1 MAGAAHYG
9 LIAALVCA
17 VFLAAV
23 TDVSNRRIPNIV
35 TAGALVVALLL
46 RAGMGYSE
54 FLHGVLGIVAAV
66 AILIPLFAMGG
77 VGGGDAKLLIAV
89 GAFLG
94 PKGFIVALLATAI
107 AGGIMAATYATQR
120 GVILPALL
128 NTRGLLTWVVTGGR
142 RGERTTLQMEG
153 AVSVPYG
160 VAIAVG
166 TLFALWYGAGA

>member
-1 MAGAAHYG
+1 MPSHASLLTVAV
-9 LIAALVCA
+9 LLTALVGC
-17 VFLAAV
+17 VHDLR
-23 TDVSNRRIPNIV
+23 DRRIPNALTI
-35 TAGALVVALLL
+35 GALVTALGLRAVFGGDEFAEGLMGAGVALGILL
-46 RAGMGYSE
+46 
-54 FLHGVLGIVAAV
+54 
-66 AILIPLFAMGG
+66 PLFFMGG

-89 GAFLG
+89 GAFIG

-107 AGGIMAATYATQR
+107 AGGVIALAYSIRR

-160 VAIAVG
+160 VAIAAG

>member
-1 MAGAAHYG
+1 MLPSAG
-9 LIAALVCA
+9 LIAGLVC
-17 VFLAAV
+17 VLAAAAIM
-23 TDVSNRRIPNIV
+23 DLRFRRIPNSLTV
-35 TAGALVVALLL
+35 AALLVALLG
-46 RAGMGYSE
+46 RAVFGLDFLVGGMAGAC
-54 FLHGVLGIVAAV
+54 LGMVT
-66 AILIPLFAMGG
+66 LLPLFAMGG
-77 VGGGDAKLLIAV
+77 IGGGDAKLLIAV

-94 PKGFIVALLATAI
+94 PQGFIVALLATAI
-107 AGGIMAATYATQR
+107 AGGIMAAAYATQR

>member
-1 MAGAAHYG
+1 MPAVATVLIFTAIPVLAVAAYMD
-9 LIAALVCA
+9 IR
-17 VFLAAV
+17 
-23 TDVSNRRIPNIV
+23 TRRIPNYLTI
-35 TAGALVVALLL
+35 GAVVLAMLL
-46 RAGMGYSE
+46 RAGAGPAEVVDGLSGLLLAMAV
-54 FLHGVLGIVAAV
+54 VL
-66 AILIPLFAMGG
+66 PLFAMGG

-94 PKGFIVALLATAI
+94 PHALLVALLGTAI
-107 AGGIMAATYATQR
+107 VGGIMAAAYATKR

-160 VAIAVG
+160 VAIAAG

>member
-1 MAGAAHYG
+1 MLSDMSLLAVGV
-9 LIAALVCA
+9 LVVALVGC
-17 VFLAAV
+17 VHDLR
-23 TDVSNRRIPNIV
+23 DRRIPNALTI
-35 TAGALVVALLL
+35 GALIVALAL
-46 RAGMGYSE
+46 RAVFGMDE
-54 FLHGVLGIVAAV
+54 FVGGLKGAGVALGI
-66 AILIPLFAMGG
+66 LLPLFYMGG

-107 AGGIMAATYATQR
+107 AGGLMALMYSIKR

-128 NTRGLLTWVVTGGR
+128 NTRGLLTWVVTAGR

-160 VAIAVG
+160 VAIAAG
-166 TLFALWYGAGA
+166 TIFALWYGAGA

>member
-1 MAGAAHYG
+1 MLSSMNPLTSAVLVIVIVGCLHD
-9 LIAALVCA
+9 LRDRRLPNALTV
-17 VFLAAV
+17 
-23 TDVSNRRIPNIV
+23 
-35 TAGALVVALLL
+35 GALVVALAL
-46 RAGMGYSE
+46 RAVLGLDELAQGI
-54 FLHGVLGIVAAV
+54 FGLLIAVGVL
-66 AILIPLFAMGG
+66 LPLFYMGG
-77 VGGGDAKLLIAV
+77 VGGGDAKLLFAV

-107 AGGIMAATYATQR
+107 AGGIMAAAYATKR
-120 GVILPALL
+120 SVILPALL

-160 VAIAVG
+160 AAIAAG